1 MINKDSAMSLVFVG
15 DVVPNKVMLR
25 PEIFSGTFPVGNL
38 ECAFSSGC
46 VDSGKAY
53 ASVLPWSAIQNV
65 SSGGFDALSLANNH
79 VNDAGDCDEMCEE
92 LKRRFPRIQF
102 FGTVDKPYAE
112 VCNDNGRAVIIGCL
126 EPCRS
131 RGKRIFKQE
140 NVASLI
146 SKLRKENAGKQELYI
161 YVYPHWGRVGEYT
174 RYPAPSQRR
183 LARQWIDAGAD
194 GIIGNHAHVPQGK
207 ECYKGRAIYYSLGN
221 YFFRDGEEGDVP
233 ESSDRMIVRF
243 DGRVS
248 SEVFDTP
255 SAADGFVRACQIL
268 NDGWTKWRWARTVG
282 PLYCEKSMRS
292 WKMRLRKH
300 FLDNI
305 AQNYHLEPYAS
316 EFVFDSCFVMFNGWK
331 DEVRCQV
338 WNLQLQKKGTIDL

>member
-1 MINKDSAMSLVFVG
+1 MFVG
-15 DVVPNKVMLR
+15 DVVPDVPMKRLEGSDVAL
-25 PEIFSGTFPVGNL
+25 IIGNL
-38 ECAFSSGC
+38 ECAFGVSNKGNVASE
-46 VDSGKAY
+46 KAY
-53 ASVLPWSAIQNV
+53 ASILPRGLIKNV
-65 SSGGFDALSLANNH
+65 ATGGFDALSLANNH

-92 LKRRFPRIQF
+92 LKLCFPWIQF

-140 NVASLI
+140 NVAALI

-221 YFFRDGEEGDVP
+221 YFFRDGEDGDVP

-255 SAADGFVRACQIL
+255 SAADGFLRACQIL

-300 FLDNI
+300 FWITLPKI
-305 AQNYHLEPYAS
+305 IIWSLMPQNLFLILAS
-316 EFVFDSCFVMFNGWK
+316 LCSTDGRTK
-331 DEVRCQV
+331 
-338 WNLQLQKKGTIDL
+338 